1 MELHSVREF
10 RIERQ
15 VELELELEAGEYV
28 IIPQTTGCQMRKMD
42 DAGSGS
48 ISRLINGSGELHP
61 IADMAVRDLFKR
73 LDKIIINNSLDYPEF
88 QEFFSRIQVPISQ
101 EEFTRNILRR
111 FSSDA
116 IGSINRR
123 AFLEFFKDA
132 HLKQG
137 EQTLWKWLSAWGYD
151 KELWCP
157 ASRCFM
163 LTFHSLTQLQLSIEE
178 DLTGDMDAKASRLI
192 L

>member
-42 DAGSGS
+42 DAGSEN

-61 IADMAVRDLFKR
+61 MAELAVRDLFKR

-88 QEFFSRIQVPISQ
+88 
-101 EEFTRNILRR
+101 
-111 FSSDA
+111 
-116 IGSINRR
+116 
-123 AFLEFFKDA
+123 
-132 HLKQG
+132 
-137 EQTLWKWLSAWGYD
+137 
-151 KELWCP
+151 
-157 ASRCFM
+157 
-163 LTFHSLTQLQLSIEE
+163 
-178 DLTGDMDAKASRLI
+178 
-192 L
+192 